1 VIFGTLRCF
10 LLPNPSNLESR
21 TRANYA
27 FWLNIVFFAFF
38 FHWQLPICE
47 SFPNSTFFFLGRF
60 FRVGR
65 KKVVNSLHEFYK
77 LWKSDQALLTTARAG
92 ISSVVFRLFAL
103 FLFCLWQW
111 GVLPPQVL
119 APQTGSGDNSIWFWV
134 YRRSY
139 RFARVTVF
147 RNWQRNTD
155 GCRLNGFCFERPTS
169 RVSNGK
175 TNNLEL
181 TIGVVDES
189 SNRCLSDVSE
199 SSPFSFCR
207 FERWKNQNFE
217 AETFCVLKTSRKSK
231 RTHLS
236 STSERNLIQL

>member
-1 VIFGTLRCF
+1 M
-10 LLPNPSNLESR
+10 
-21 TRANYA
+21 
-27 FWLNIVFFAFF
+27 
-38 FHWQLPICE
+38 
-47 SFPNSTFFFLGRF
+47 FFFLGRF

-65 KKVVNSLHEFYK
+65 KKDINSLHEFYK
-77 LWKSDQALLTTARAG
+77 LWKSDQALLC
-92 ISSVVFRLFAL
+92 IVPSFCSVFILFMAMGGPSPL
-103 FLFCLWQW
+103 SFSPPNGLWWQFDLIL
-111 GVLPPQVL
+111 GLQKEV
-119 APQTGSGDNSIWFWV
+119 SN
-134 YRRSY
+134 
-139 RFARVTVF
+139 VTVS

-169 RVSNGK
+169 RVPKGK

-181 TIGVVDES
+181 TIGVGDES

-207 FERWKNQNFE
+207 FERRKNQNFE
-217 AETFCVLKTSRKSK
+217 AETFGVLKTSRKSK